1 MKVAKDSLSHKKRL
15 YITLSLRMEHNAK
28 SINLAH
34 TSVLKQSLT
43 GGFKFRLPGQD
54 QAGKPTLQRQGKGA
68 GLQTEGTEQ

>member
-1 MKVAKDSLSHKKRL
+1 MKVAKDSLSRKKRL
-15 YITLSLRMEHNAK
+15 YITLSLRMKHDAAT
-28 SINLAH
+28 NLAH